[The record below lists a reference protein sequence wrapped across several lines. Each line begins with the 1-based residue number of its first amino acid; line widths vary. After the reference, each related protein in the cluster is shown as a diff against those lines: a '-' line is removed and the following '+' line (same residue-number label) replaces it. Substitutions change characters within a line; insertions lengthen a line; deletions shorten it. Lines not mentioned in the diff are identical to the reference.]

1 MCSEIER
8 KVEWGVFSESATV
21 TDTKFSIALNIIRKE
36 RTPQRIWRTPYS
48 ERSQS
53 QPFFTEITSIVSRRV
68 FMVQWSFRSP
78 STPVEELSESLG
90 LDQVGEGVLPDIQSL
105 RFRGAEVEK
114 PGSDVDVRSACS

>member
-1 MCSEIER
+1 
-8 KVEWGVFSESATV
+8 
-21 TDTKFSIALNIIRKE
+21 
-36 RTPQRIWRTPYS
+36 
-48 ERSQS
+48 
-53 QPFFTEITSIVSRRV
+53 
-68 FMVQWSFRSP
+68 MVQWSFRSP